1 MTIVQSQIEI
11 NPVKEKD
18 INSVKN
24 PTGAKFVIPYR
35 DWKIKDKKSEVYEVP
50 IEYCKFRLENGRI
63 KHQIL
68 SHEKIK
74 GTLDRDSDDT
84 QKIISDY
91 ISKSDPKKNQD
102 LKKLL
107 AKDGQSEP
115 AIMTADGFL
124 INGNRRKW
132 AFHELSKEYPNER
145 YNRLKVVILPGSESP
160 ERPTVKDIAILEN
173 RYQVYRDGKSEYSK
187 MNKALTYYSYFKAD
201 IPLEELLKDDP
212 TYGDADPKKFKQNL
226 KKFTLEFFEPIKL
239 MEEFLEENNVKGDY
253 NRISNRWMSF
263 EELGKNLTSKFEND
277 KFLVEHN
284 IEKNEI
290 GVIKNAAFNLI
301 KIKETSELGVGD
313 NRFLIRQLPKWI
325 KNQKNDVLKIGKL
338 EDVDPNITDPD
349 ERDAKWHD
357 EKEEQVL
364 NIIKK
369 IQNLTTRAKDQEDPI
384 NRLNEALQKL
394 NHEDLYLEQIDQMKI
409 PDVEKAFKICQEI
422 ETRNNEIKRN
432 FYDIQKGVKDNKK
445 KIKEKWNS

>member
-1 MTIVQSQIEI
+1 
-11 NPVKEKD
+11 
-18 INSVKN
+18 
-24 PTGAKFVIPYR
+24 
-35 DWKIKDKKSEVYEVP
+35 
-50 IEYCKFRLENGRI
+50 
-63 KHQIL
+63 
-68 SHEKIK
+68 
-74 GTLDRDSDDT
+74 
-84 QKIISDY
+84 
-91 ISKSDPKKNQD
+91 
-102 LKKLL
+102 
-107 AKDGQSEP
+107 
-115 AIMTADGFL
+115 
-124 INGNRRKW
+124 
-132 AFHELSKEYPNER
+132 
-145 YNRLKVVILPGSESP
+145 
-160 ERPTVKDIAILEN
+160 
-173 RYQVYRDGKSEYSK
+173 
-187 MNKALTYYSYFKAD
+187 
-201 IPLEELLKDDP
+201 
-212 TYGDADPKKFKQNL
+212 
-226 KKFTLEFFEPIKL
+226 
-239 MEEFLEENNVKGDY
+239 
-253 NRISNRWMSF
+253 MSF

-284 IEKNEI
+284 IQKNEI